1 MMLVGCG
8 CVWAGRP
15 ALPPPPP
22 GAAPPP
28 PPPRATAGPS
38 APIKNAM
45 TESQARRL
53 CTQEMRGSRESARSK
68 RQKMSICMRGKM
80 EGS

>member
-1 MMLVGCG
+1 MKILVSAF
-8 CVWAGRP
+8 VMAGMAAFTMPTHAEAQER
-15 ALPPPPP
+15 ALR
-22 GAAPPP
+22 
-28 PPPRATAGPS
+28 RATAGPS